1 MTNHPSLKQLMQKS
15 SKLNL
20 SEKIGKDG
28 KDGKDDSCINAKLPW
43 QAITLS

>member
-1 MTNHPSLKQLMQKS
+1 MKKIFLDKDWLPRPN
-15 SKLNL
+15 
-20 SEKIGKDG
+20 EIGKDG